1 MYLFRS
7 LDVLGGNATDS
18 QLQIDDKKRS
28 ILLPR
33 KTSGAS
39 SVSGIYIDYYMEIS
53 NKDIYHALN

>member
-7 LDVLGGNATDS
+7 LDVLGENTTNS
-18 QLQIDDKKRS
+18 QLHVDDKKRS

-39 SVSGIYIDYYMEIS
+39 SVSGTFINLLI
-53 NKDIYHALN
+53 K